1 MKTKDIKSALQ
12 VIKQVKENG
21 LHCFEI
27 VGVECGQTFNAFEVL
42 PRKIDGNGDEYEYT
56 YALMEHEKEVMELRV
71 GQSMYFQPC
80 RDDKT
85 SRAIIVRIV

>member
-1 MKTKDIKSALQ
+1 MKTKEISNVLQ
-12 VIKQVKENG
+12 VLKKVKENG

-27 VGVECGQTFNAFEVL
+27 VGVEDGQTFNAFETL
-42 PRKIDGNGDEYEYT
+42 PREIGCDEYEYT
-56 YALMEHEKEVMELRV
+56 YALMEHEKDVMALGV

-85 SRAIIVRIV
+85 SRAIVVRIM